1 MSTLEQITKLIDAG
15 YNKAEIAELLA
26 AETQEKAEDKQPEQT
41 AAAGSEAQTT
51 TTKENVTETQNA
63 NASNDRID
71 EAIAKMEKLAESLA
85 KISIMNSQQPER
97 ESQDDFLAKIINP
110 YYNKEEK

>member
-26 AETQEKAEDKQPEQT
+26 AETQEKAEDTQPEQ
-41 AAAGSEAQTT
+41 AAAAVSDAETI
-51 TTKENVTETQNA
+51 TTKESAVTPDA
-63 NASNDRID
+63 NTDRID
-71 EAIAKMEKLAESLA
+71 AAIAKMEKLAESMA